1 MQRTTKPESMNET
14 KKRGL
19 DDIDTR
25 NTELS
30 VLNYLLNDPK
40 LARDLL
46 SPHLDVDNLSR
57 FAPTCRAS
65 YTLFKPLLPISQAAH
80 YVIVKPSV
88 VEIKKILDQ
97 LLDPASLKLFLQKKV
112 ANVLGQSGITYVN
125 MTLLQLAYSAGDDE
139 MCFMLKPYF
148 ERALGDVEAARKEV
162 REQLNEK
169 FAEGSEVEK
178 AQRAARELQIKNQ
191 LQELLKTVIQAITE
205 EPFNRGRDEYNK
217 LILSPATLAAITTF
231 RKALDALQPKVIEKG
246 MAFRFNTLQEIYDA
260 YAQAAAQWRYHY
272 NRCALFEDGVLAPGL
287 LNVPENDALKF
298 SQGLHYLQ
306 KNPPEPAARSLKLRG
321 SENNFYKVLRG
332 ASLDFSDLSGSCV
345 DIIGGCKR
353 WAPRGPHRGAG
364 GGWAR
369 RFKTYV
375 EQKLQTYRAYAAE
388 AISDCSNRR
397 VI

>member
-125 MTLLQLAYSAGDDE
+125 MTLLQLAYSAGDGE
-139 MCFMLKPYF
+139 MCLELKPYF
-148 ERALGDVEAARKEV
+148 ERAFGSGETAGEAI

-178 AQRAARELQIKNQ
+178 AQRAARELKIKNQ
-191 LQELLKTVIQAITE
+191 LQALLNTVIQAITE
-205 EPFNRGRDEYNK
+205 EPFNRGSDADKK

-231 RKALDALQPKVIEKG
+231 RNALDALQPKVIEKG

-260 YAQAAAQWRYHY
+260 YAHAAAQWGYHH
-272 NRCALFEDGVLAPGL
+272 NRCALFEDGVLAPGF
-287 LNVPENDALKF
+287 LNVPENDAQKF
-298 SQGLHYLQ
+298 SQGLNYLQ
-306 KNPPEPAARSLKLRG
+306 KNQSARSLKLRG
-321 SENNFYKVLRG
+321 SENNFYECLRS
-332 ASLDFSDLSGSCV
+332 ASLDFSGLSGWCV
-345 DIIGGCKR
+345 DIIFGGR
-353 WAPRGPHRGAG
+353 RGAPRACRGL
-364 GGWAR
+364 
-369 RFKTYV
+369 FKTYV
-375 EQKLQTYRAYAAE
+375 EQKLQPYSAYAAE
-388 AISDCSNRR
+388 AISDGSNRR
-397 VI
+397 CDLMK